1 MSTPVRMAALLGA
14 VFVAAGT
21 ALVAWMESAP
31 APLLTIEAA
40 LALLGGTLAAAWLV
54 LQPLA
59 RGVARMAAQTEA
71 MGARLAEQNRQLA
84 AAEKRRRELLAN
96 VSHDLRTP
104 LASMQGYLELLLLRQ
119 GELETAEAQ
128 NYLRTAARQ
137 SERLSRL
144 VADLIE
150 LARLEADDAHAERE
164 PFVLA
169 ELAHDVL
176 QTFGAEA
183 ERRQV
188 RTAVDCGAPAAV
200 LADLRLVERVL
211 ANLVENALRHTPA
224 GGAVTVRIAAR
235 GEGALVT
242 VADTGV
248 GIAADALDT
257 IFDRYDRARVGDS
270 GGTPAGLGLAI
281 ARRIAALHGSAL
293 TVTSTPGAGTQVA
306 FTLPLAVKLALQTN

>member
-1 MSTPVRMAALLGA
+1 MSLPARIAALLGA
-14 VFVAAGT
+14 VFIAAGL
-21 ALVAWMESAP
+21 ALMAWMQGAP
-31 APLLTIEAA
+31 APLLSVEAA
-40 LALLGGTLAAAWLV
+40 LALLAATLAAAWLV

-59 RGVARMAAQTEA
+59 RGVARMAAHAKA
-71 MGARLAEQNRQLA
+71 MDERLVEQNRQLA
-84 AAEKRRRELLAN
+84 AAEKRRRELLTN

-104 LASMQGYLELLLLRQ
+104 LASMQGYLELLLVRQ
-119 GELETAEAQ
+119 GELESAEAQ

-144 VADLIE
+144 VGDLTE
-150 LARLEADDAHAERE
+150 LAQLEADDAGAERE

-176 QTFGAEA
+176 QTFRAEA

-188 RTAVDCGAPAAV
+188 RTAVDCGVPAAV

-211 ANLVENALRHTPA
+211 GSLIENALRHTPA
-224 GGAVTVRIAAR
+224 GGTVTVQIAAL
-235 GEGALVT
+235 GEGAIVT

-257 IFDRYDRARVGDS
+257 LFDRYDRARVGDS
-270 GGTPAGLGLAI
+270 GSSHAGLGLAI

-293 TVTSTPGAGTQVA
+293 TVTSSPGAGTQVA
-306 FTLPLAVKLALQTN
+306 FTLPLATKPALQTN